1 MGVSRLIGK
10 LFGGDADRN
19 AAVLRAYGKLPFY
32 AEYRRLELAPGTPT
46 VFSQW
51 LDAGRLAWVR
61 NPERT
66 DASHTRPSRV
76 LIGLPDAK
84 EAVVASIWPSRDNLG
99 REFPFAF
106 FVTCPLDAL
115 GTDPVERWVAA
126 GVIHETFATLH
137 KEVHALG
144 SGGDFYR
151 AFRKRA
157 VTLRADDLED
167 RVRNLRTEAATI
179 PATTWFD
186 GLRLGR
192 ETSFEAWFDGLARRA
207 TRWRNR
213 PEALRQSALACPL
226 APGYSCDVQ
235 AVLYLEWLAR
245 LLGTLDRSPWLI
257 APTQCGPSAPTLSL
271 ILRDLLP
278 DDYQLLT
285 TEDRNYGYIE
295 HLWSLAKPAAGEPSA
310 PPTAPP
316 SNGLLTWLK
325 QHAP

>member
-19 AAVLRAYGKLPFY
+19 VAVLRAYGKLPFY

-61 NPERT
+61 NPER
-66 DASHTRPSRV
+66 APSSRTRPSRV
-76 LIGLPDAK
+76 LIGLPGAK

-106 FVTCPLDAL
+106 FVTCALEAL
-115 GTDPVERWVAA
+115 GADPVERWVAA

-157 VTLRADDLED
+157 ITLRGEDIEQRLRSVRAD
-167 RVRNLRTEAATI
+167 AATI
-179 PATTWFD
+179 EPRAWFR
-186 GLRLGR
+186 GLRLGDDV
-192 ETSFEAWFDGLARRA
+192 TPEAWFDGLLCRA
-207 TRWRNR
+207 QRWRAQ
-213 PEALRQSALACPL
+213 PDALRQSALACPL
-226 APGYSCDVQ
+226 AEGYACDVQ
-235 AVLYLEWLAR
+235 AVLYLEWLGR
-245 LLGTLDRSPWLI
+245 LLGALGRNPWMV

-271 ILRDLLP
+271 VLRDLLP
-278 DDYQLLT
+278 GDYQLLT
-285 TEDRNYGYIE
+285 NDDRDYGYVE
-295 HLWSLAKPAAGEPSA
+295 HLWELPQGDAAPAEPPAALPA
-310 PPTAPP
+310 D
-316 SNGLLTWLK
+316 GLLTWLK